1 MDNVLVSIIIPSLNQ
16 GDLIENAILSVL
28 KQKYQN
34 WELLIQDGNSHDS
47 TESIVSRYAVADARI
62 SFKKETDGGFADAV
76 NKAMARCRGTL
87 IGIQSSDDFY
97 ASGNVFSEAVAIYR
111 QYPSA
116 VMISGHS
123 VLVDTGFRQVMA
135 PFTPQENGFI
145 RPESIFTL
153 KNHFAQG
160 ATFFSR
166 DRAQHVN
173 GLRAEVDMVADTD
186 LWVRLSNYHPVS
198 TNSVFRTSQVWSC
211 VTIHQNQRS
220 TNYHRFYLG
229 RARMAVAHYNDD
241 NIRLDRNYKFKNA
254 INLINIAYEYYCSI
268 GEDASAIRTLYK
280 DLTGETMAAAISWEK
295 LKDKIPFLR
304 RLKEENLDHNS
315 SMNKLVTYCSGYPL
329 KWF

>member
-34 WELLIQDGNSHDS
+34 WELIIQDGNSHDN
-47 TESIVSRYAVADARI
+47 TESIVSSYAAADARI
-62 SFKKETDGGFADAV
+62 SFKREPDAGFADAV

-97 ASGNVFSEAVAIYR
+97 ASGDVLSEAVAMYR
-111 QYPSA
+111 QYPWV
-116 VMISGHS
+116 VMIAGHS

-135 PFTPQENGFI
+135 PFIPQENGFI

-173 GLRAEVDMVADTD
+173 GLRSEVDMVADTD
-186 LWVRLSNYHPVS
+186 FWVRMSNYHPVS
-198 TNSVFRTSQVWSC
+198 LNSVFRTSQVWSC
-211 VTIHQNQRS
+211 VTIHQDQRS

-229 RARMAVAHYNDD
+229 RAMMAVAHYKDD
-241 NIRLDRNYKFKNA
+241 NILLDRDYKLENA
-254 INLINIAYEYYCSI
+254 LRLINTAYEYFCSI
-268 GEDASAIRTLYK
+268 GEDASAIKALYK
-280 DLTGETMAAAISWEK
+280 DITGETMATVSLRT
-295 LKDKIPFLR
+295 LKAKIHLAR
-304 RLKEENLDHNS
+304 RLNKDSIDGNS

>member
-28 KQKYQN
+28 KQEYQN
-34 WELLIQDGNSHDS
+34 WELIIQDGNSHDS
-47 TESIVSRYAVADARI
+47 TESIVSRYADADARI
-62 SFKKETDGGFADAV
+62 SFQREADGGFADAV
-76 NKAMARCRGTL
+76 NKAMARCRGAL

-97 ASGNVFSEAVAIYR
+97 ATGNVFSEAVAIYR
-111 QYPSA
+111 QYPSS
-116 VMISGHS
+116 VMISGYS
-123 VLVDTGFRQVMA
+123 VLVDTDFRQVMA
-135 PFTPQENGFI
+135 PFTPQEDGFI

-166 DRAQHVN
+166 DRAQHVK
-173 GLRAEVDMVADTD
+173 GLCAEVDMVADTD
-186 LWVRLSNYHPVS
+186 FWVRMSNYHPVS

-229 RARMAVAHYNDD
+229 RAMMAVAHCKDD
-241 NIRLDRNYKFKNA
+241 NILLDRDYKFQNA
-254 INLINIAYEYYCSI
+254 VRLINTAYEYFCSI
-268 GEDASAIRTLYK
+268 GEDASAIRALYK
-280 DLTGETMAAAISWEK
+280 DFTGEAMAVGAFWK
-295 LKDKIPFLR
+295 RFRDKIPLLG
-304 RLKEENLDHNS
+304 RLKKDCLDDNS